1 MKAPSDETTPEKAA
15 MNTQEGEIYTAGD
28 VVLDSGAILADA
40 RIAYATFGKLSAAG
54 DNAILI
60 PTHFGG
66 THVNSQYLIGNDRAI
81 DPARYFVVVVNLT
94 GNGASSSPSHG
105 QGANF
110 PLVSIADNVR
120 LQYRLLTESL
130 GVKKL
135 ALAAG
140 HSMGAVT
147 AFHWAVLFPDF
158 VERAAPIC
166 GAARISTH
174 NHVFLEGM
182 RGILVAD
189 PVFNSGNYTAPPL
202 SGLRTMARAWAA
214 WPPSAGFY
222 RHADYASLG
231 YTSVEDYLER
241 YWETSYVGM
250 DANNV
255 IAQINTW
262 QSADIGALPAHGGDF
277 QSALRSIRARTFV
290 MPCVSD
296 AYFPIEDSEIE
307 VAAIPNAQLRPI
319 RSRWGHWAGSGRN
332 ADDTAFID
340 AQIRELLAE

>member
-1 MKAPSDETTPEKAA
+1 
-15 MNTQEGEIYTAGD
+15 MNPQECEVYCAGD
-28 VVLDSGAILADA
+28 AVLDCGAVLVDA
-40 RIAYATFGKLSAAG
+40 RIAYVTFGELNAAR

-66 THVNSQYLIGNDRAI
+66 THENSQYLIGNGFAI
-81 DPARYFVVVVNLT
+81 DPARYFVIVVNLA
-94 GNGASSSPSHG
+94 GNGVSSSPSHG
-105 QGANF
+105 LGADF
-110 PLVSIADNVR
+110 PRVSIADNVR
-120 LQYRLLTESL
+120 LQHELLTESL
-130 GVKKL
+130 GVNKL

-147 AFHWAVLFPDF
+147 VFHWAALFPDF

-166 GAARISTH
+166 GAARISVH

-189 PVFNSGNYTAPPL
+189 PAFNGGHYTEPPR

-222 RHADYASLG
+222 RHADYTTLG

-241 YWETSYVGM
+241 YWETTYTGM

-277 QSALRSIRARTFV
+277 QAALRSISARTV
-290 MPCVSD
+290 IMPCVSD
-296 AYFPIEDSEIE
+296 AYFPPEDSEIE
-307 VAAIPNAQLRPI
+307 TAAIPNAQLRPI

-340 AQIRELLAE
+340 AQIRALLSE

>member
-1 MKAPSDETTPEKAA
+1 MKPQDCGIFS
-15 MNTQEGEIYTAGD
+15 AGD
-28 VVLDSGAILADA
+28 VVLGSGATLADA
-40 RIAYATFGKLSAAG
+40 RIAYATFGKLNAAG

-60 PTHFGG
+60 ATHFGG
-66 THVNSQYLIGNDRAI
+66 THVNSQYLIGNEMAI

-105 QGANF
+105 HGADF
-110 PLVSIADNVR
+110 PCVSIADNVR
-120 LQYRLLTESL
+120 LQHRMLTESL

-147 AFHWAVLFPDF
+147 TFHWAALFPDF

-166 GAARISTH
+166 GAARISVH

-189 PVFNSGNYTAPPL
+189 PAFNGGNYTEPPR

-222 RHADYASLG
+222 RHADYATLG

-241 YWETSYVGM
+241 YWENTYVGM

-262 QSADIGALPAHGGDF
+262 QSADIGALPAYAGDF
-277 QSALRSIRARTFV
+277 QAALRSIRARTFI

-296 AYFPIEDSEIE
+296 AYFPPEDSEIE
-307 VAAIPNAQLRPI
+307 AAAIPHAELRPI

-340 AQIRELLAE
+340 AQIRELLAQ